1 MTNDPNGIPTPA
13 PFRETAAPSEHV
25 RAQPRELQ
33 THTRD
38 LRAQSVEVRRTVR
51 RVSRRRIAGG
61 SDEPRVIGVVDDDAS
76 IVRALTRLLRT
87 VGFTVKGFTS
97 GEELLAW
104 DGLETLDCL
113 IVDVHLGGLTGFDVQ
128 ERIASMRSSLPVIF
142 ITAHDDAATSERAR
156 RNGEGE
162 YLRKPFDESALI
174 GAIHTA
180 LERQRTLYP

>member
-1 MTNDPNGIPTPA
+1 MTNDPVQS
-13 PFRETAAPSEHV
+13 RD
-25 RAQPRELQ
+25 LQ
-33 THTRD
+33 TDTRNI
-38 LRAQSVEVRRTVR
+38 RTRGAEARGSVRRAAR
-51 RVSRRRIAGG
+51 PLLPEESADQR
-61 SDEPRVIGVVDDDAS
+61 RVIGVVDDDAS
-76 IVRALTRLLRT
+76 IVRALMRLLRT
-87 VGFTVKGFTS
+87 VGFSVKGFTS
-97 GEELLAW
+97 GEDLLAW

-156 RNGEGE
+156 RNGEGQ

-180 LERQRTLYP
+180 FERQRTLYP

>member
-1 MTNDPNGIPTPA
+1 MTEDPNSTSLPS
-13 PFRETAAPSEHV
+13 REAAAQSEHV
-25 RAQPRELQ
+25 QEQARELQ
-33 THTRD
+33 AHTRK
-38 LRAQSVEVRRTVR
+38 LRARSVEARGAVRRAYR
-51 RVSRRRIAGG
+51 RHIAGG
-61 SDEPRVIGVVDDDAS
+61 SADESRVIGVVDDDAS

-87 VGFTVKGFTS
+87 VGFSVRGFTS

-142 ITAHDDAATSERAR
+142 ITAHDDAGTSERAR
-156 RNGEGE
+156 RNGEGQ

>member
-1 MTNDPNGIPTPA
+1 MTNDPA
-13 PFRETAAPSEHV
+13 QASE
-25 RAQPRELQ
+25 LK
-33 THTRD
+33 TDTRK
-38 LRAQSVEVRRTVR
+38 LRTRSTEARSSVRRAARVLPDESADQR
-51 RVSRRRIAGG
+51 RL
-61 SDEPRVIGVVDDDAS
+61 IGVVDDDAS
-76 IVRALTRLLRT
+76 IVRALMRLLRT
-87 VGFTVKGFTS
+87 VGFSVKGFTS
-97 GEELLAW
+97 GEDLLAW

-142 ITAHDDAATSERAR
+142 ITAHDDTATSERAR
-156 RNGEGE
+156 RNGEGQ

>member
-1 MTNDPNGIPTPA
+1 MTNDPA
-13 PFRETAAPSEHV
+13 QASELTTDT
-25 RAQPRELQ
+25 RKPR
-33 THTRD
+33 TRSAEA
-38 LRAQSVEVRRTVR
+38 RGSVRRAAR
-51 RVSRRRIAGG
+51 ALLPEESADQR
-61 SDEPRVIGVVDDDAS
+61 RVIGVVDDDAS
-76 IVRALTRLLRT
+76 IVRALMRLLRT
-87 VGFTVKGFTS
+87 VGFSVKGFTS
-97 GEELLAW
+97 GEDLLAW

-128 ERIASMRSSLPVIF
+128 ERIAAMRSSLPVIF

-162 YLRKPFDESALI
+162 YLRKPFDEAALI